1 MTKTAIERYVSS
13 AVDHGR
19 ATRIGDSRACNV
31 AYGFIAEAL
40 KALRGTPDRGEAAL
54 TQLLSHPDE
63 SVRTWAST
71 HLLPLNETLA
81 CRVLEGVAANSGP
94 VAFSAAMVLK
104 GWRAGRLK
112 VP

>member
-1 MTKTAIERYVSS
+1 MM
-13 AVDHGR
+13 
-19 ATRIGDSRACNV
+19 
-31 AYGFIAEAL
+31 EAL
-40 KALRGTPDRGEAAL
+40 TALREMPDRGEAAL

-71 HLLPLNETLA
+71 HLLPLNEALA
-81 CRVLEGVAANSGP
+81 CRVLEGVAACTGL

-104 GWRAGRLK
+104 EWRAGRLK